1 MSANNTLGINT
12 IFNRIF
18 RINMP
23 HQRIDRPFEQIAR
36 LGLDLPKITIKIKF
50 RDNTIMGITLITDII
65 EDFSYPNVN
74 FNILQ

>member
-1 MSANNTLGINT
+1 VSANNTLGINT

-36 LGLDLPKITIKIKF
+36 LGLDLPKITIKL
-50 RDNTIMGITLITDII
+50 NSEITRLWA
-65 EDFSYPNVN
+65 
-74 FNILQ
+74 